1 VSEETGLS
9 LSTVS
14 RIMRDLTEER
24 MLDRLDD
31 GSYMLGFRVF
41 RLVRSARES
50 SDPMAVIHRMLADL
64 RDRTGETVSLNVR
77 QGDNRVC
84 IASANSRAEL
94 RRVVPVGDVLPLVGT
109 ASGDVLLATLPADEQ
124 LAVIRRAENA
134 EPEQDLLDRLQRTA
148 ARGWSARS
156 DSLVAGVTGVAVP
169 VWSDGDEKVI
179 AALTLSSPTSRMSL
193 DAAEKWVPDM
203 ENVARRL
210 SPWVEPF

>member
-1 VSEETGLS
+1 
-9 LSTVS
+9 
-14 RIMRDLTEER
+14 M
-24 MLDRLDD
+24 
-31 GSYMLGFRVF
+31 
-41 RLVRSARES
+41 
-50 SDPMAVIHRMLADL
+50 
-64 RDRTGETVSLNVR
+64 
-77 QGDNRVC
+77 
-84 IASANSRAEL
+84 
-94 RRVVPVGDVLPLVGT
+94 GDVLPLVGT
-109 ASGDVLLATLPADEQ
+109 ASGDVLLAALPADEQ